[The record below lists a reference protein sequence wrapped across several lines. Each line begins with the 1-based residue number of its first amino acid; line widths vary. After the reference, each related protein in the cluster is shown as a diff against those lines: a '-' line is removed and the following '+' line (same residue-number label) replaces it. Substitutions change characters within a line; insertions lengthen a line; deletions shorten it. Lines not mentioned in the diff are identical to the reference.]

1 MLIMCWVWLQMI
13 DLQNIRIT
21 VDPDYPDKV
30 EIEML
35 EGGVGVEGGQF
46 DLGLFIQAIKQFYHA
61 NY

>member
-1 MLIMCWVWLQMI
+1 MCWVWLQMI
-13 DLQNIRIT
+13 DLQDIRIT

-35 EGGVGVEGGQF
+35 ENGVGVEGGQF
-46 DLGLFIQAIKQFYHA
+46 DMAGLIQAIKEFYHA